1 MSQENTNPS
10 SVEARLEE
18 VESAL
23 KENAA
28 HTTALSS
35 KLSED
40 LDKIRTD
47 WDRNGFDFTAA

>member
-1 MSQENTNPS
+1 MSQENAHPS

-18 VESAL
+18 VENAV

-35 KLSED
+35 KFDED
-40 LDKIRTD
+40 LAKIKDIWENTGR
-47 WDRNGFDFTAA
+47 DFSAE